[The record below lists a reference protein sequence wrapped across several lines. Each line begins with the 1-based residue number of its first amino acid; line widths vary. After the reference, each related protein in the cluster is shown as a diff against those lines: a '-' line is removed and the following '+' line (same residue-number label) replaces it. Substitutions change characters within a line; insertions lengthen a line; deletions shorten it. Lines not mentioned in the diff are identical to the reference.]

1 MTNLIYFSTGKEDEV
16 YDLPLW
22 AELAKAAGHELSA
35 ASKKAEPRP

>member
-1 MTNLIYFSTGKEDEV
+1 MTNVICLSTDKEDEV

-35 ASKKAEPRP
+35 ASTKAEPRT